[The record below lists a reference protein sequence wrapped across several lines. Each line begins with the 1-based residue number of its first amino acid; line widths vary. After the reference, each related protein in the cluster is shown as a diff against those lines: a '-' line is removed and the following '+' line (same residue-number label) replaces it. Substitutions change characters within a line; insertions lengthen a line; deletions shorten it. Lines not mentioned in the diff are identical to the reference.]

1 LGRLVHVGPISE
13 AARSVAGVCREAFAA
28 VMEALRPGRTAGE
41 VYSAWQGVV
50 DAAGLSHHR
59 RHHCGYAVGI
69 GCPPSWTGGN
79 RVVGLRAG
87 SDLVIETG
95 MSFHILSWLMGTG
108 RGDFFVSDTVL
119 LGDTGPEVLTRTR
132 AEIIVD

>member
-1 LGRLVHVGPISE
+1 
-13 AARSVAGVCREAFAA
+13 
-28 VMEALRPGRTAGE
+28 
-41 VYSAWQGVV
+41 
-50 DAAGLSHHR
+50 
-59 RHHCGYAVGI
+59 
-69 GCPPSWTGGN
+69 
-79 RVVGLRAG
+79 
-87 SDLVIETG
+87 